1 VTSKVTVRK
10 LDEENGLMSTIAR
23 DRIVQHTP
31 PRAASTWAYFA
42 AFIRHPSRTCAQ
54 LLSDPARLRFGFFAV
69 LTVGLGYTLT
79 IAGIAWSG
87 GIASPPWLVIP
98 QAEYFKWEVLFV
110 APVTVLCWV
119 LAGGVMHLL
128 SKPFGGR
135 GTFEDT
141 LALLGFAIAFATFI
155 SLIPDAIHALLTS
168 LGVLSRAA
176 WEQAISQPGTPD
188 FVFLWAELVGYMLAL
203 LCVFPVT
210 VAWSQRLRSWQ
221 AIVVGIISALIY
233 QGVYFIF
240 IR

>member
-1 VTSKVTVRK
+1 MLTS
-10 LDEENGLMSTIAR
+10 AR
-23 DRIVQHTP
+23 GRIVQDTP
-31 PRAASTWAYFA
+31 TPAASTLAYFA
-42 AFIRHPSRTCAQ
+42 AFVRHPAQTSGQ
-54 LLSDPARLRFGFFAV
+54 LLSDPARLRYGFFAV
-69 LTVGLGYTLT
+69 LTVAFGYAVT

-87 GIASPPWLVIP
+87 GVASPPWLVIP

-119 LAGGVMHLL
+119 LAGGVVHLL

-135 GTFEDT
+135 GSYDDT

-155 SLIPDAIHALLTS
+155 TLIPDAIRALLTS
-168 LGVLSRAA
+168 VGVMGRAA

-188 FVFLWAELVGYMLAL
+188 FVFLWVDIIAYMLAL
-203 LCVFPVT
+203 LCVFPV
-210 VAWSQRLRSWQ
+210 VAAWSQRLQKWP
-221 AIVVGIISALIY
+221 AILIGIVGAVLY

>member
-1 VTSKVTVRK
+1 
-10 LDEENGLMSTIAR
+10 MSTMAR

-31 PRAASTWAYFA
+31 PPAASTWAYFA
-42 AFIRHPSRTCAQ
+42 AFTRHPARTCAQ

-69 LTVGLGYTLT
+69 LSVGLGYALT
-79 IAGIAWSG
+79 VAGIAWSG
-87 GIASPPWLVIP
+87 GTPSLPWLAIP
-98 QAEYFKWEVLFV
+98 PTEYFRWEVLFV

-135 GTFEDT
+135 GSFDDT
-141 LALLGFAIAFATFI
+141 LALLGFAIAFATLI
-155 SLIPDAIHALLTS
+155 SLVPDAIRALLTS
-168 LGVLSRAA
+168 LGVMSRAA
-176 WEQAISQPGTPD
+176 WEKAISEPGTPD
-188 FVFLWAELVGYMLAL
+188 FVFLWAYMIVYLLAL

-221 AIVVGIISALIY
+221 AIVVGIVSAVLY